1 MVPSLRIRLRHEVS
15 LIEPTDWRWRP
26 SRENKVVCFYIGLAA
41 GEAGSVLRLA
51 GRFAVD
57 RPAEAQP
64 PPAAYFFESLT
75 MI

>member
-15 LIEPTDWRWRP
+15 LIEPPGRRWRP
-26 SRENKVVCFYIGLAA
+26 SRENKVVWFYIGLA
-41 GEAGSVLRLA
+41 GGDAGSVLRLA

-57 RPAEAQP
+57 RPVEAQP
-64 PPAAYFFESLT
+64 PPAEYFFESLT